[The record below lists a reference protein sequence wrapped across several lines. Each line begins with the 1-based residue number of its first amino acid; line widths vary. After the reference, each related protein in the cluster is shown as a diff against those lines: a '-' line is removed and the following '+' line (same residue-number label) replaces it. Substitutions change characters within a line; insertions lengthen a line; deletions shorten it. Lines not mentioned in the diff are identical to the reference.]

1 MTKKEVD
8 LLSLFS
14 RETSEKDIDTG
25 GPPVRSPPVGR
36 ISLQDCFE
44 ISFFYYTVSCSAIF
58 MKVSSKHSLYETVKF
73 TATYL
78 KCVSALDFPLRAAWA
93 GHWLLGRPKQL

>member
-1 MTKKEVD
+1 MTLTLHKSIDGSDVASFHQFGEVG
-8 LLSLFS
+8 FS
-14 RETSEKDIDTG
+14 
-25 GPPVRSPPVGR
+25 
-36 ISLQDCFE
+36 
-44 ISFFYYTVSCSAIF
+44 
-58 MKVSSKHSLYETVKF
+58 HSLYETVKF